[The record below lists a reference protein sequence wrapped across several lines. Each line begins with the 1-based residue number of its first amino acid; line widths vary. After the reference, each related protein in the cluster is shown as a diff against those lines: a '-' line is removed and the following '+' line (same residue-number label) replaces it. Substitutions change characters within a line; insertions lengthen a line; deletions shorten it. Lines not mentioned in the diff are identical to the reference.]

1 MVRDNLVEA
10 EWERWR
16 SLTKRERKKEQS
28 QGKREKDEQ
37 GFGKRRIDGED
48 ELALKEKRT

>member
-1 MVRDNLVEA
+1 MEEFDKEGK
-10 EWERWR
+10 E
-16 SLTKRERKKEQS
+16 KEQS

-37 GFGKRRIDGED
+37 GFEGRRIDGED